1 MTWKKQKLQKIQVYN
16 PQNSSIHYASCSAT
30 KVVPRFVGV
39 VAAFLWGGGF
49 IVGSIGISTHQ
60 LWLLYLGYGVLGG
73 FGLGHGYDG

>member
-1 MTWKKQKLQKIQVYN
+1 M
-16 PQNSSIHYASCSAT
+16 
-30 KVVPRFVGV
+30 PRFVGV

-60 LWLLYLGYGVLGG
+60 LWLLYLDYGVLGG